1 MKNFQTNLLILLA
14 LALCGLCV
22 FQWRIQTVQRH
33 EITTMNGLLYQ
44 NNLAIQEATNS
55 VAVRDH
61 QIQQMDASLAELKAG
76 ATTNEQ
82 LVIDQKAS
90 LTRLQFSNRQLTNE
104 ITQYKTAL
112 DTLEARLKAAYGDLQ
127 KQNDALTNLVA
138 QRDEWVAKYN
148 QEVKDRNDVVAKYN
162 ELANRMRSPS
172 GNPDNK

>member
-1 MKNFQTNLLILLA
+1 MKNFQSNLLILLA

-22 FQWRIQTVQRH
+22 FQWHVQTVQRN

-44 NNLAIQEATNS
+44 DNLAIQDATNS

-61 QIQQMDASLAELKAG
+61 QIQQMDATLTELKAS
-76 ATTNEQ
+76 AATNEQ
-82 LVIDQKAS
+82 LVISQKAG
-90 LTRLQFSNRQLTNE
+90 LTRLQFSNLQLTNE

-112 DTLEARLKAAYGDLQ
+112 DTLEARLKDAYGDLQ
-127 KQNDALTNLVA
+127 KQSGAITNLVA

-162 ELANRMRSPS
+162 ELASQVQKQKGGS
-172 GNPDNK
+172 Q